1 MKSDCKIYHNFDFN
15 TLGGKMVFCSFDIR
29 QANSG
34 TAETPV
40 EFQSEWK
47 NVYTDLAPSSLK
59 DILVRYLMRY
69 WNSLLALDWFSK

>member
-1 MKSDCKIYHNFDFN
+1 MF
-15 TLGGKMVFCSFDIR
+15 FCSFDIR

-59 DILVRYLMRY
+59 DILQ
-69 WNSLLALDWFSK
+69 LDILCDIETVS